1 MARVPDDEFKPTK
14 DDMVFDEEEL
24 AIINAGVKASEEAIL
39 KEYEKIE
46 KTW

>member
-1 MARVPDDEFKPTK
+1 MVKVPDDEFKNQK
-14 DDMVFDEEEL
+14 DDVVFDEEEQK
-24 AIINAGVKASEEAIL
+24 IIDAAVAKMTDDVL